1 MQNTQLIIY
10 YNLKNKQKK
19 IQSNDG
25 KEIEQHISQQTK
37 LVKGSEFIT

>member
-10 YNLKNKQKK
+10 YNLKKHKK